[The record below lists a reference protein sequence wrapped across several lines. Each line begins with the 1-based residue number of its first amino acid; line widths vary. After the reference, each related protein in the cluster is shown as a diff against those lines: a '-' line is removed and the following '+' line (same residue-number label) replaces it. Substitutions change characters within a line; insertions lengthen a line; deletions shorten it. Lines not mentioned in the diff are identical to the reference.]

1 MSKKLQNDN
10 IRATVDLNVSPA
22 EKKIYELTE
31 ATKRLREQNK
41 ALNKE
46 IAVLSRTEGDHSAE
60 IKRLDEAIKANSATI
75 RQHQAAI
82 KEEEKGMSLV
92 GMTAAQLGR
101 RLKELKKEL
110 ANTSK
115 ATNLQRYK
123 DLERQIRQVEKAHAQ
138 ATKSTRG
145 FLTSLLSLD
154 KVATSVK
161 GFFMGLGMVITTYVI
176 GAFNSLVTTIQDFER
191 SNSKLAAVLG
201 TTIEGVSRLTKQAK
215 FLGRTTTATASQVT
229 GLQTELAKL
238 GFSQDVIEKLTPA
251 TLKFAKAVD
260 TDLSSAAAFAGA
272 AMRMFNKDAGDAES
286 VMATFAVATT
296 KSALDFNKLQASL
309 STVGPVANSFG
320 FSVEETTALLGQLS
334 NAGFDASSAA
344 TATRNILL
352 NLADANGDLAQALG
366 GPVTNLDGL
375 VNGLRKLNAEGVDL
389 SKALELTDKRSV
401 AAFTTFLN
409 GADNILALRD
419 SITDCTGDFNK
430 MSQTMGD
437 NADGSW
443 AGFLSAVEGLVM
455 KFFDFRKALKLFYE
469 WATEVVN
476 WIGSIIDAFSPLG
489 QMVAFAAGVFGQLVS
504 AVGTL
509 VGWFTKLFTQT
520 AIGRAAINGLVVGLI
535 AYKAATLLASTATKS
550 FYTNILASVK
560 AIGAFVKTMA
570 LKTKAMFASAAADVK
585 AMIAT
590 RSFNAALMANPIILF
605 VSLLAMAVAAIV
617 SYNSATKDATDA
629 QRELNEVEEINAK
642 NREDKIKRAA
652 EMNKNLAVERDRIS
666 ELLKIAENE
675 TIAKERREKAIK
687 KLNEICPEYNGYID
701 AETGAL
707 RGATKA
713 LNEYLVSLEKKAR
726 MEYYRETYEQ
736 YVKDIEDSQ
745 RKLQRMYDENLKR
758 EVHRRA
764 ELIRQSYPEL
774 DQQEAYLR
782 AYNDLYNDWGTGT
795 LEDERLIEAV
805 RDFNAADAALH
816 ELQADFIDLKLDM
829 RAADVDLADIITDE
843 VITPLKNTGDV
854 ASETVSRLKEINAE
868 LKRLRKIDPQSDEEL
883 DRIQKRIKLLQEERK
898 ELMGKARQKREPG
911 TYGADSLDEVTAPVD
926 DEHQRR
932 LLEINKS
939 DITETERAIAKNRE
953 LIRYCAEL
961 TTALETL
968 RQRTDSTHTR
978 TLDAITAE
986 QNKLAQQTVTAQ
998 QAINKAMVQQDSE
1011 NHKQRTAANEA
1022 FYQHQSDL
1030 IRASVIADSD
1040 LQEASGIYLLELER
1054 QNHEEQL
1061 KELRRYYDEV
1071 AAADYYTTDEKTK
1084 LFQQLGKEIQQVQSK
1099 VLTDTGKF
1107 AEALREA
1114 MTDTT
1119 SADGIA
1125 NGFTRQIQGL
1135 SLYYEALK
1143 DAEGVSAD
1151 EIVALEEEKQ
1161 RRIAALRYQAL
1172 EQQWQ
1177 LQELT
1182 GLSWGQEYQRELA
1195 QLENYHRQGLIKEK
1209 DYQRKKLQLGV
1220 DNAKKYFDY
1229 YAQLSGSM
1237 FTAIQD
1243 AEIAASD
1250 AKYDVLIRQAENN
1263 GEDTAA
1269 LEQEKENKKL
1279 EIQKKY
1285 ADVNFAIKIAQ
1296 IVADTAVAVMKA
1308 WADLGPIG
1316 GPIAAAMITATGIA
1330 QGIAA
1335 KAERDKIKNMQPGNT
1350 ASSASTAMPTA
1361 TRSLTGFSDG
1371 GYTGDGGRYE
1381 VAGVVH
1387 KGEYVVPK
1395 PIMDNPRV
1403 VDAVGTIEA
1412 IRRNK
1417 LYGSGMMAGTYGAGF
1432 ADGGFTSPSGDGV
1445 SLSEL
1450 STAVADLKKAVAGFR
1465 DVRAYVV
1472 YDDIEKAGKTLDRA
1486 RSPFTRKQQ
1495 S

>member
-1 MSKKLQNDN
+1 MSKLRNDKVSVELDLRAQKAQEEIHRLTKEIEN
-10 IRATVDLNVSPA
+10 IRKQNA
-22 EKKIYELTE
+22 EH
-31 ATKRLREQNK
+31 R
-41 ALNKE
+41 KE
-46 IAVLSRTEGDHSAE
+46 ISRLAATEGDYSAE
-60 IKRLDEAIKANSATI
+60 IKRLNETI
-75 RQHQAAI
+75 RANTKEIDARKKAIADEREKIDISRMSAAD
-82 KEEEKGMSLV
+82 
-92 GMTAAQLGR
+92 
-101 RLKELKKEL
+101 LKKELRNLTRQL

-115 ATNLQRYK
+115 ALHPEEWKKTEAEVRRYQEALQRA
-123 DLERQIRQVEKAHAQ
+123 EAP
-138 ATKSTRG
+138 TKSLWEK
-145 FLTSLLSLD
+145 FKSLPSITQVLQGALLA
-154 KVATSVK
+154 VGTA
-161 GFFMGLGMVITTYVI
+161 ITTYVVGSFKNLI
-176 GAFNSLVTTIQDFER
+176 TTIQDFER

-201 TTIEGVSRLTKQAK
+201 TTIDGVSRLTEQAK

-272 AMRMFNKDAGDAES
+272 AMRMFNKDASEAES

-320 FSVEETTALLGQLS
+320 FSVEETTALLGQLA

-352 NLADANGDLAQALG
+352 NLADSNGDLAQALG
-366 GPVTNLDGL
+366 GPVTNLDQLVAGL
-375 VNGLRKLNAEGVDL
+375 QKLNGEGVNL
-389 SKALELTDKRSV
+389 AKALELTDKRSV

-437 NADGSW
+437 NAAGSW
-443 AGFLSAVEGLVM
+443 AGFESAVEGLVL
-455 KFFDFRKALKLFYE
+455 KFFDFREALKLFYE

-489 QMVAFAAGVFGQLVS
+489 QIVAFAAGVFGQLVS

-520 AIGRAAINGLVVGLI
+520 AIGRAAINGLVTALI
-535 AYKAATLLASTATKS
+535 AYKVAQLAASNATKT
-550 FYTNILASVK
+550 FIANIANAIKALAAK
-560 AIGAFVKTMA
+560 AVA
-570 LKTKAMFASAAADVK
+570 LYKDATASGVAAVAQR
-585 AMIAT
+585 AW
-590 RSFNAALMANPIILF
+590 NAAMMANPI
-605 VSLLAMAVAAIV
+605 LLVIGLVATVVAAIV
-617 SYNSATKDATDA
+617 GYNSVVDESTKKTDA
-629 QRELNEVEEINAK
+629 WSEA
-642 NREDKIKRAA
+642 NREASKQYGAQKGKIEALI
-652 EMNKNLAVERDRIS
+652 MV
-666 ELLKIAENE
+666 AENE
-675 TIAKERREKAIK
+675 NLSLKRRKNAVAELNRIIPGYNAKIDETTGKYVAAKE
-687 KLNEICPEYNGYID
+687 KLD
-701 AETGAL
+701 L
-707 RGATKA
+707 
-713 LNEYLVSLEKKAR
+713 YLDSLEKEMRYKAN
-726 MEYYRETYEQ
+726 Y
-736 YVKDIEDSQ
+736 D
-745 RKLQRMYDENLKR
+745 KLQELSSAAEAARDAYDDAQIKLQNASDKKTF
-758 EVHRRA
+758 VWQSSDKDKA
-764 ELIRQSYPEL
+764 KKELNQAKEIWNQ
-774 DQQEAYLR
+774 
-782 AYNDLYNDWGTGT
+782 
-795 LEDERLIEAV
+795 
-805 RDFNAADAALH
+805 ADKD
-816 ELQADFIDLKLDM
+816 LQAFKERMNKAISDGVIVPPSTSTGETVDTVLDK
-829 RAADVDLADIITDE
+829 T
-843 VITPLKNTGDV
+843 NTA
-854 ASETVSRLKEINAE
+854 ASESVSRLKEINAE

-883 DRIQKRIKLLQEERK
+883 DRIQKRIKLLQEEKK
-898 ELMGKARQKREPG
+898 ELLGKSKHKREPG
-911 TYGADSLDEVTAPVD
+911 TYGEDSITEATAPVD
-926 DEHQRR
+926 DAHQRR
-932 LLEINKS
+932 LLEINKT
-939 DITETERAIAKNRE
+939 DMTATEKTIAKNKE
-953 LIRYCAEL
+953 LIRYCMEL
-961 TTALETL
+961 NAALDTL
-968 RQRTDSTHTR
+968 KANTKQSHTK
-978 TLDAITAE
+978 TLDAINAE

-1011 NHKQRTAANEA
+1011 DHKQRTAANEA
-1022 FYQHQSDL
+1022 FYRHQSDL

-1135 SLYYEALK
+1135 SMYYEGLK
-1143 DAEGVSAD
+1143 NAEGVSAD

-1220 DNAKKYFDY
+1220 NNAKQYFDY
-1229 YAQLSGSM
+1229 YANLSGSM
-1237 FTAIQD
+1237 FSAIQD
-1243 AEIAASD
+1243 AEIAKSD
-1250 AKYDVLIRQAENN
+1250 AKFDVLIQQAKNN

-1269 LEQEKENKKL
+1269 LEEEKENKKL

-1285 ADVNFAIKIAQ
+1285 ADVDFAIKVSQ
-1296 IVADTAVAVMKA
+1296 IIADTAVGVIKTFAQFGYTP
-1308 WADLGPIG
+1308 WG
-1316 GPIAAAMITATGIA
+1316 IAAAALMTATGVA
-1330 QGIAA
+1330 QMATA

-1350 ASSASTAMPTA
+1350 ADTTTQAPAKAERVLSGYA
-1361 TRSLTGFSDG
+1361 DG
-1371 GYTGDGGRYE
+1371 GYTGDGDRYE

-1387 KGEYVVPK
+1387 RGEYVVPK

-1417 LYGSGMMAGTYGAGF
+1417 ILGSGVPSGTPSAGY
-1432 ADGGFTSPSGDGV
+1432 ADGGYTSAAPAVDTSD
-1445 SLSEL
+1445 LTAAAKEL
-1450 STAVADLKKAVAGFR
+1450 REAVR
-1465 DVRAYVV
+1465 HIRAYVV
-1472 YDDIEKAGKTLDRA
+1472 FQDLENAKDTLDRA
-1486 RSPFTRKQQ
+1486 RAPFTRNHGLK
-1495 S
+1495 

>member
-1 MSKKLQNDN
+1 MSKLRNDKVSVELDL
-10 IRATVDLNVSPA
+10 RA
-22 EKKIYELTE
+22 
-31 ATKRLREQNK
+31 QK
-41 ALNKE
+41 AQEEIHRLNKE
-46 IAVLSRTEGDHSAE
+46 IENIRKQNAEHRKEISRLAATEGDYSAE
-60 IKRLDEAIKANSATI
+60 IKRLNETI
-75 RQHQAAI
+75 RANTKEIDARKKAIVGEREKIDISRMSAAD
-82 KEEEKGMSLV
+82 
-92 GMTAAQLGR
+92 
-101 RLKELKKEL
+101 LKKELRNLTRQL

-115 ATNLQRYK
+115 ALHPEEWKKTEAEVRRCQEALRK
-123 DLERQIRQVEKAHAQ
+123 AEAPTRSLWEKFKSLPSIAQVMQGA
-138 ATKSTRG
+138 
-145 FLTSLLSLD
+145 LLA
-154 KVATSVK
+154 VGTA
-161 GFFMGLGMVITTYVI
+161 ITTYVVGSFKNLI
-176 GAFNSLVTTIQDFER
+176 TTIQDFER

-201 TTIEGVSRLTKQAK
+201 TTIDGVSRLTEQAK

-272 AMRMFNKDAGDAES
+272 AMRMFNKDADDAES

-401 AAFTTFLN
+401 AAFSTFLN

-437 NADGSW
+437 NAAGSW
-443 AGFLSAVEGLVM
+443 AGFESAVEGLVL
-455 KFFDFRKALKLFYE
+455 KFFDFREALKLFYE

-489 QMVAFAAGVFGQLVS
+489 QIVAFAAGVFGQLVS

-520 AIGRAAINGLVVGLI
+520 AIGRAAINGLVTALI
-535 AYKAATLLASTATKS
+535 AYKVAQLAASNATKT
-550 FYTNILASVK
+550 FIANIANSIKALAAK
-560 AIGAFVKTMA
+560 AVA
-570 LKTKAMFASAAADVK
+570 LYKDATASGVAAVAQR
-585 AMIAT
+585 AW
-590 RSFNAALMANPIILF
+590 NAAMMANPI
-605 VSLLAMAVAAIV
+605 LLVIGLVATVVAAIV
-617 SYNSATKDATDA
+617 GYNSVVDESTKKTDA
-629 QRELNEVEEINAK
+629 WSEA
-642 NREDKIKRAA
+642 NREASKQYGEQKGKIEALI
-652 EMNKNLAVERDRIS
+652 MV
-666 ELLKIAENE
+666 AENE
-675 TIAKERREKAIK
+675 NLSMKRRKKAVAELNKIIPGYNAKIDETTGKYVAAKE
-687 KLNEICPEYNGYID
+687 KLD
-701 AETGAL
+701 L
-707 RGATKA
+707 
-713 LNEYLVSLEKKAR
+713 YLDSLEKEMRYKAN
-726 MEYYRETYEQ
+726 Y
-736 YVKDIEDSQ
+736 D
-745 RKLQRMYDENLKR
+745 KLQELSAAAEAARDAYDEAQIAANEAPEYLYKWYGRVYNGAPKKAMR
-758 EVHRRA
+758 EAKAVWDKA
-764 ELIRQSYPEL
+764 E
-774 DQQEAYLR
+774 A
-782 AYNDLYNDWGTGT
+782 
-795 LEDERLIEAV
+795 
-805 RDFNAADAALH
+805 DFNAFKERMSEAVN
-816 ELQADFIDLKLDM
+816 KG
-829 RAADVDLADIITDE
+829 IITPPETSTDE
-843 VITPLKNTGDV
+843 NTVDKTLDNTN
-854 ASETVSRLKEINAE
+854 AKATETVSRLKEINAE

-883 DRIQKRIKLLQEERK
+883 DRIQKRIKLLQEEKK
-898 ELMGKARQKREPG
+898 ELMGKSKHKREPG
-911 TYGADSLDEVTAPVD
+911 TYAEDSITEATAPVD
-926 DEHQRR
+926 DAHQRR
-932 LLEINKS
+932 LLEINKT
-939 DITETERAIAKNRE
+939 DMTATEKTIAKNKE
-953 LIRYCAEL
+953 LIRYCMEL
-961 TTALETL
+961 NAALDTL
-968 RQRTDSTHTR
+968 KANTNQSHTK
-978 TLDAITAE
+978 TLDAINAE

-1022 FYQHQSDL
+1022 FYRHQSDL
-1030 IRASVIADSD
+1030 IRASVIVDRD
-1040 LQEASGIYLLELER
+1040 LQEASGIYLMGLER

-1143 DAEGVSAD
+1143 NTEGVSAD

-1220 DNAKKYFDY
+1220 DNAKQYFDY
-1229 YAQLSGSM
+1229 YANLSG
-1237 FTAIQD
+1237 Q
-1243 AEIAASD
+1243 
-1250 AKYDVLIRQAENN
+1250 R
-1263 GEDTAA
+1263 
-1269 LEQEKENKKL
+1269 
-1279 EIQKKY
+1279 
-1285 ADVNFAIKIAQ
+1285 
-1296 IVADTAVAVMKA
+1296 
-1308 WADLGPIG
+1308 
-1316 GPIAAAMITATGIA
+1316 
-1330 QGIAA
+1330 
-1335 KAERDKIKNMQPGNT
+1335 R
-1350 ASSASTAMPTA
+1350 SS
-1361 TRSLTGFSDG
+1361 
-1371 GYTGDGGRYE
+1371 
-1381 VAGVVH
+1381 VAGLT
-1387 KGEYVVPK
+1387 K
-1395 PIMDNPRV
+1395 IFD
-1403 VDAVGTIEA
+1403 
-1412 IRRNK
+1412 
-1417 LYGSGMMAGTYGAGF
+1417 
-1432 ADGGFTSPSGDGV
+1432 
-1445 SLSEL
+1445 
-1450 STAVADLKKAVAGFR
+1450 
-1465 DVRAYVV
+1465 
-1472 YDDIEKAGKTLDRA
+1472 
-1486 RSPFTRKQQ
+1486 
-1495 S
+1495 